1 VSDRPIWVIEDN
13 DLNFELVEFLL
24 GEKGHRVERARDLS
38 ELPRLAAGSPP
49 ALVLL
54 DMNLPSG
61 SGLDLVSELRRIP
74 GAATSPIIALTAHA
88 MRGDRERFLAAGCDG
103 YVSKPI
109 DSESFLAIV
118 DRALARSAEPEE
130 GR

>member
-24 GEKGHRVERARDLS
+24 AERGYRVERARDRS
-38 ELPRLAAGSPP
+38 ELPRLAAGPAP

-61 SGLDLVSELRRIP
+61 SGLDLVNELRRIP
-74 GAATSPIIALTAHA
+74 GAATRPIIALTAHA
-88 MRGDRERFLAAGCDG
+88 MRGDRERFLAAGCDD

-109 DSESFLAIV
+109 DTGRFLAV
-118 DRALARSAEPEE
+118 VERALARPAEGEP
-130 GR
+130 